1 MHAWILES
9 YLWIKAVHV
18 FAIIAWMAGLLYL
31 PRLFVYHAGV
41 DSTSEAARLF
51 TVMEYRLSKI
61 IMMPSMLLSLASGL
75 FLAMIQEV
83 WSSGWFHLKLT
94 CIVSLLIFQHLLSRW
109 RKQLALGTCKRNAPF
124 FRIINE
130 VPSLLLIVIIISVIV
145 KPF

>member
-1 MHAWILES
+1 MAES
-9 YLWIKAVHV
+9 YLWIKAAHV

-31 PRLFVYHAGV
+31 PRIFVYHAGV

-51 TVMEYRLSKI
+51 TIMEYRLSKI
-61 IMMPSMLLSLASGL
+61 IIVPSMFLSLASGF
-75 FLAMIQEV
+75 FLAMIQQT
-83 WSSGWFHLKLT
+83 WSSGWFHLKLA
-94 CIVSLLIFQHLLSRW
+94 CVISLLIFQHLLSHW
-109 RKQLALGTCKRNAPF
+109 RKQLALGTCVHNAPF

>member
-1 MHAWILES
+1 MYTWIIES

-31 PRLFVYHAGV
+31 PRLFVYHVGV
-41 DSTSEAARLF
+41 NPTSEAARLF
-51 TVMEYRLSKI
+51 TIMEYRLSKI
-61 IMMPSMLLSLASGL
+61 IIVPSMFLSLASGF
-75 FLAMIQEV
+75 FLAMIQQT
-83 WSSGWFHLKLT
+83 WSAGWFHLKLA
-94 CIVSLLIFQHLLSRW
+94 CVFSLLIFQHFLGLW
-109 RKQLALGTCKRNAPF
+109 RKQLALGTCEHNAPF